1 MATLEREQ
9 ACEQATH
16 LAGTV
21 REYMTL
27 LEQAPPLRAQ
37 GLTGDFR
44 VLADFNGTVLAGH
57 QTKFGIHFVTWD
69 RDFRWTGLN
78 YGHYF
83 QDNYLAAKQDFAIRS
98 GLVPQYQVF
107 NQEQLTEIFRCCADT
122 LNTNLN
128 LSPKQEA
135 CIRGIQDQIENG
147 IPDVVDRIKE
157 QEQQLA
163 QPYIPQQTM

>member
-1 MATLEREQ
+1 M
-9 ACEQATH
+9 
-16 LAGTV
+16 
-21 REYMTL
+21 
-27 LEQAPPLRAQ
+27 RAQ

-69 RDFRWTGLN
+69 RDFRWIGLN

-83 QDNYLAAKQDFAIRS
+83 QENYMAAKQDFAIRS

-107 NQEQLTEIFRCCADT
+107 NQEQLTEIFHCCADT

-147 IPDVVDRIKE
+147 LPDVVHHIKE
-157 QEQQLA
+157 QEQLITE
-163 QPYIPQQTM
+163 PYIPQHTM